1 MNEFLIILF
10 FCIMLGNVAMSN
22 EILPELK
29 KYADETSGEFSS
41 IPDSR
46 KSQLDE
52 IAVYLTKRVQQGKN
66 IDMTFI
72 CTHNSRRS
80 HISQLWA
87 AVAAEYYG
95 VPNVRTYSGGTE
107 ATAFNHRS
115 VRAMKKAGFNIDVL
129 EDGKNPVY
137 LCKFADG
144 KEPLKAFSKV
154 YDEKSNPQSNYI
166 AVMVCSDADEAC
178 PFVSG
183 AAERFSLPYDDPKN
197 FDDTELEESKYD
209 ERTKQIAT
217 EILYLFSKVRNKVN

>member
-1 MNEFLIILF
+1 MNEFFVILF
-10 FCIMLGNVAMSN
+10 LGIMLGNVAMGS

-29 KYADETSGEFSS
+29 KYADDSAGDINL
-41 IPDSR
+41 IPSER
-46 KSQLDE
+46 QVQLDE
-52 IAVYLTKRVQQGKN
+52 IAAYLTNRVQQGKN

-87 AVAAEYYG
+87 AVATEYYG
-95 VPNVRTYSGGTE
+95 IPNVRTYSGGTE

-115 VRAMKKAGFNIDVL
+115 VRAMKKAGFSIDVL

-154 YDEKSNPQSNYI
+154 YDEKSNPQSDFI

-197 FDDTELEESKYD
+197 FDNTELEESKYD